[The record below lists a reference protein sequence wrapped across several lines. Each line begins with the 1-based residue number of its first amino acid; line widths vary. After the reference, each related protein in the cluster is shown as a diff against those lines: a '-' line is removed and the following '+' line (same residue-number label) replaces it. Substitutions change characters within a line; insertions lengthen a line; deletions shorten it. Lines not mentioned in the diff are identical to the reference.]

1 MNKLPWA
8 KYIFSI
14 WIVAIFASIVVK
26 FVSSSVFVL
35 VPLCVGLY
43 WLSVKGLAQIK
54 GYE

>member
-8 KYIFSI
+8 KYLFSI
-14 WIVAIFASIVVK
+14 WIVAVSASLIVK
-26 FVSSSVFVL
+26 FFTSSLFIL

-43 WLSVKGLAQIK
+43 WISVKGLAQIK